1 MRFFSADP
9 HFGHRRICELAAR
22 PFTDVTTMN
31 EILVAN
37 WNSVVSPD
45 DEAWILGDI
54 ALGPIMESL
63 EYIGRLNG
71 TKHMVWGNHDR
82 CFPGSKKSAGMTP
95 EEWVGVYKAA
105 GFTSV
110 RADGGLMPFIPDY
123 RFVNLSHFP
132 YIGDSHDSNDRW
144 GEYRLKDYGTTILHG
159 HTHSKKKI
167 SRSSRGTLQVNV
179 GVDAWS
185 FFPVSEVAILA
196 LIEAES

>member
-31 EILVAN
+31 EMIVAN

-63 EYIGRLNG
+63 EYVGRLNG

-95 EEWVGVYKAA
+95 EEWVGVYMAA

-123 RFVNLSHFP
+123 RFVQSVTLSLHRRQP
-132 YIGDSHDSNDRW
+132 
-144 GEYRLKDYGTTILHG
+144 RLQRPLGGVPAERLWHHYSPWAHAQQEKD
-159 HTHSKKKI
+159 
-167 SRSSRGTLQVNV
+167 Q
-179 GVDAWS
+179 
-185 FFPVSEVAILA
+185 P
-196 LIEAES
+196 IEQGNASDQCGG

>member
-1 MRFFSADP
+1 M
-9 HFGHRRICELAAR
+9 
-22 PFTDVTTMN
+22 
-31 EILVAN
+31 
-37 WNSVVSPD
+37 
-45 DEAWILGDI
+45 
-54 ALGPIMESL
+54 
-63 EYIGRLNG
+63 
-71 TKHMVWGNHDR
+71 
-82 CFPGSKKSAGMTP
+82 
-95 EEWVGVYKAA
+95 AA

-167 SRSSRGTLQVNV
+167 SRSSRGTLQINV

>member
-1 MRFFSADP
+1 
-9 HFGHRRICELAAR
+9 
-22 PFTDVTTMN
+22 MN

-54 ALGPIMESL
+54 ALGPILESL
-63 EYIGRLNG
+63 EYVRRLNG

-95 EEWVGVYKAA
+95 EEWIGVYLAV
-105 GFTSV
+105 GFVSV
-110 RADGGLMPFIPDY
+110 GSSLYMGLPETVTMLDT
-123 RFVNLSHFP
+123 NLSHFP

-167 SRSSRGTLQVNV
+167 SRSARGTLQINV
-179 GVDAWS
+179 GVDANN
-185 FFPVSEVAILA
+185 FFPASETEILA
-196 LIEAES
+196 LIEAEA

>member
-1 MRFFSADP
+1 M
-9 HFGHRRICELAAR
+9 
-22 PFTDVTTMN
+22 
-31 EILVAN
+31 VAN

-95 EEWVGVYKAA
+95 EEWVSVYKAA
-105 GFTSV
+105 GFVWVGSWISI
-110 RADGGLMPFIPDY
+110 LMPETM
-123 RFVNLSHFP
+123 VNLSHFP
-132 YIGDSHDSNDRW
+132 YVGDSHDNDRW
-144 GEYRLKDYGTTILHG
+144 LEHRMKDEGMTSMSGGITLLHG

-167 SRSSRGTLQVNV
+167 SRSSRGTLQIHV
-179 GVDAWS
+179 GVDAWG
-185 FFPVSEVAILA
+185 FFPGSEEEILA